1 MNTRSNRMQIFSD
14 NLSDLNIM
22 VLSWKEK
29 NEVIGFIPTMGNL
42 HEGHLSLI
50 RKIKEFGATK
60 TIVSIY
66 VNPKQFGPGEDYA
79 KYPRTLDGDIKLLE
93 KVNVD
98 CVFCPSDKEIYPP
111 NVESQVM
118 INKLDLMDEL
128 CGKYRPGH
136 FDGVLLVVN
145 RLLSIIQPNIAIFG
159 QKDYQQYVLIKNM
172 VRQLF
177 IPTEILMAPIIREN
191 DGLAMSS
198 RNSYLNSNQ
207 RSKAIHLYKSLIS
220 ARKKI
225 RENKIDYK
233 SILRTE
239 IERLNKIGL
248 SVDYLEIRTSDDL
261 SSVKEYKKKNDEYVL
276 LGAIKLGKTR
286 LIDNIIL

>member
-1 MNTRSNRMQIFSD
+1 MNTRSNRMHIFSD
-14 NLSDLNIM
+14 NLSDLKLL

-29 NEVIGFIPTMGNL
+29 NEIVGFIPTMGNL

-50 RKIKEFGATK
+50 RKIKELGATK

-79 KYPRTLDGDIKLLE
+79 KYPRTLDKDIRLLE
-93 KVNVD
+93 KLNVD

-111 NVESQVM
+111 NVESQLM
-118 INKLDLMDEL
+118 INKLGLMYEL

-136 FDGVLLVVN
+136 FDGVLLVVS
-145 RLLSIIQPNIAIFG
+145 RLLNIIEPNIAIFG

-172 VRQLF
+172 VQQLL

-198 RNSYLNSNQ
+198 RNSYLSSNQ
-207 RSKAIHLYKSLIS
+207 RSKALHLYNSLIS
-220 ARKKI
+220 TRKKI
-225 RENKIDYK
+225 RENKKDYK
-233 SILRTE
+233 SIIRSE

-261 SSVKEYKKKNDEYVL
+261 ASVKEYKKKNDEYVL

>member
-29 NEVIGFIPTMGNL
+29 NEVVGFIPTMGNL

-79 KYPRTLDGDIKLLE
+79 KYPRTLDEDIKLLE

-172 VRQLF
+172 VRQLC

-207 RSKAIHLYKSLIS
+207 RSKAIQLYKSLIS

-239 IERLNKIGL
+239 IERLNKLGL

-261 SSVKEYKKKNDEYVL
+261 SSVKEYKKKNDEYIL

>member
-29 NEVIGFIPTMGNL
+29 NEVVGFIPTMGNL

-207 RSKAIHLYKSLIS
+207 RSKAIQLYKSLIS

-233 SILRTE
+233 SILCTE

>member
-1 MNTRSNRMQIFSD
+1 MNTRSNRMHIFSD
-14 NLSDLNIM
+14 NLSDLKLL

-29 NEVIGFIPTMGNL
+29 NEIVGFIPTMGNL

-50 RKIKEFGATK
+50 RKIKELGATK

-79 KYPRTLDGDIKLLE
+79 KYPRTLDKDIKLLE
-93 KVNVD
+93 KLNVD

-111 NVESQVM
+111 NVESQLM
-118 INKLDLMDEL
+118 INKLGLMYEL

-136 FDGVLLVVN
+136 FDGVLLVVS
-145 RLLSIIQPNIAIFG
+145 RLLNIIEPNIAIFG

-172 VRQLF
+172 VQQLL

-198 RNSYLNSNQ
+198 RNSYLSSNQ
-207 RSKAIHLYKSLIS
+207 RSKALHLYNSLIS
-220 ARKKI
+220 TRKKI
-225 RENKIDYK
+225 RENKKDYK
-233 SILRTE
+233 SIIRSE

-261 SSVKEYKKKNDEYVL
+261 ASVKEYKKKNDEYVL

>member
-1 MNTRSNRMQIFSD
+1 MID
-14 NLSDLNIM
+14 NLS
-22 VLSWKEK
+22 
-29 NEVIGFIPTMGNL
+29 
-42 HEGHLSLI
+42 
-50 RKIKEFGATK
+50 
-60 TIVSIY
+60 
-66 VNPKQFGPGEDYA
+66 
-79 KYPRTLDGDIKLLE
+79 
-93 KVNVD
+93 
-98 CVFCPSDKEIYPP
+98 
-111 NVESQVM
+111 
-118 INKLDLMDEL
+118 LMHEL

-145 RLLSIIQPNIAIFG
+145 RLLNIIQPNIAIFG

-172 VRQLF
+172 VQQLF
-177 IPTEILMAPIIREN
+177 LSTEVLMAPIIREN

-207 RSKAIHLYKSLIS
+207 RSKALHLYKSLIS
-220 ARKKI
+220 ASRKI

-233 SILRTE
+233 SILQME

-248 SVDYLEIRTSDDL
+248 SVDYLELRTSNDL
-261 SSVKEYKKKNDEYVL
+261 SNVKKYKKMNGKYVL